1 MKQSIAIVG
10 LAALYPDAKTPQTFW
25 QNLLNKKDSR
35 SPLTPN
41 KLGANIKDYHGSQ
54 GQADRFYCDRGGYIQ
69 DFQFNPNGYHLP
81 PTDLLSLDD
90 STQWALQ
97 TCHQALSDANIAR
110 DDKTLARTGIVMGT
124 LSFPTQASNHQFLPL
139 YHCVVEKAL
148 QTALAPSPS
157 AEHFPNNSAEHCTDS
172 NTNVFTL
179 NPFQVNAHH
188 HTHND
193 QNGTQLSGN
202 YKDGTHL
209 NGNYQDG
216 NIAHNASKVLADALA
231 LKGPQLSLD
240 AACAS
245 SVYSLKLACDYLHT
259 HKADVMLAGAVSGAD
274 PFFINMGFSIFHAYP
289 EHASPK
295 NEISAPFDLNSKGL
309 FAGEGA
315 GVLVLKR
322 LDDAIRDGDHIYA
335 LINSIGLSN
344 DGKGKFVLSPN
355 SQGQVNAF
363 ERAYRASSINPSQ
376 VEVIECH
383 ATGTPLGDKVEL
395 SSMEDFFIDKLDG
408 TPAPLI
414 GSAKSNLGHLLTA
427 AGMPGIMKMIFAMQT
442 GQLPPS
448 INIESAIQSPK
459 GLFDGY
465 TMPNQV
471 THWPDKL
478 AEQST
483 ESTQTPVHQ
492 RHAGISVFGFG
503 GCNAHL
509 VLSQAFTSAT
519 QENPVTIS
527 PPNPSPRF
535 AITGIAAHFG
545 PLSSVELLDEAI
557 ENGHHAIISLPEKR
571 WKGINHHPDIL
582 QKFGLLSA
590 PKGAYIDQFELDFL
604 RFKLPPNEDDRLIP
618 QQLLLMKVADEAIH
632 DANLKPGQNVAVLV
646 AMETELELHQFR
658 GRVNLHSQLQQ
669 SLAQQGIELSHDE
682 YQALE
687 ALTMDSV
694 LDAAKLNQY
703 TSFIGNIMA
712 SRIASLWDFNG
723 PAFTISAAEQSVNRC
738 IDVAQNLL
746 AVSQIDDPMAQD
758 PLQAVVIA
766 AVSLSG
772 SIEQVM
778 VTNQQQEVAY
788 HQGETPFEASN
799 NTQAWTV
806 GEGAG
811 AIVLTSDI
819 TFGPEMA
826 HVPNINQ
833 HPDQDSLNNN
843 SNNNADQTGSYGY
856 IEDVRFNTQTHS
868 SPLNTVSLVETCI
881 APSRNAKILAQAA
894 NDIKALTPQATHT
907 QASHRIGHNFAAAGM
922 ASLLH
927 ALLHLNKL
935 SLNKLN
941 HNEQGKHN
949 TNPSVTAT
957 KKALIATFI
966 DQQSAQLTL
975 SQNNVQQV
983 LLTQRLLNKIK
994 ATSATPEA
1002 KPAIQVI
1009 KQVVLGGRDIF
1020 QHITQ
1025 TALPQK
1031 DNIKDK
1037 FTQAFIREA
1046 VIQAPTQQA
1055 SSVINTPL
1063 PKFAPVN
1070 TMKKNHTQNRQ
1081 TSQENHMNK
1090 GDDSSHLSQLQA
1102 NQALAQKAHAA
1113 FLDSR
1118 CAGLKVADAL
1128 LTSQLNT
1135 HARQDKVSKA
1145 VTPPT
1150 QHEKTGT
1157 IQSVPISISPIPTSA
1172 ILTSTTSAIQPSYVP
1187 PVPAHKP
1194 CIWDY
1199 HDLVEYAEGD
1209 IAKVFGSD
1217 YAIIDQYSRRVR
1229 LPTTDYLLVSRVTK
1243 IDAERH
1249 QYRPS
1254 SMTTEYDIPLDAPY
1268 LVDGQI
1274 PWAVAVESGQCDL
1287 MLISYLGIDFEN
1299 KGERVYRLLD
1309 CTLTFL
1315 GDLPRGGDTLKYDI
1329 KINHFA
1335 RNGDTLLFFFSYH
1348 CYVNDTLILKMD
1360 NGCAGFFTDLELSD
1374 GKGVIRTQAE
1384 IKARL
1389 SAINAPKQHFKP
1401 LLHCPHTQF
1410 DHHAIRRLLTADL
1423 VGCFGNSHEPANSH
1437 DQQRQQKSL
1446 CFASEKFLM
1455 IETVSQV
1462 DSQGGA
1468 WGLGLLEGHKQLA
1481 PDHWYFPCHFK
1492 DDPVMAGSLMAE
1504 GCGQL
1509 LQFYMLYLGMH
1520 TQTKNGRFQPLENAS
1535 QQVRC
1540 RGQVL
1545 PQSATLTYKMEVTEI
1560 GLSPTPYAK
1569 ANIDILLDGKVV
1581 VDFQNLGVMIKEES
1595 ECTRYG
1601 KASTDKHSLT
1611 HAKEQDGTQESKQ
1624 KGAQN
1629 INLNAPLMQKVPDM
1643 NASLNKGVRPLTHC
1657 PAPIMTDYSNR
1668 QPDTLPFTPFHL
1680 FEFATGDIEQ
1690 CFGPEFA
1697 IYRGL
1702 IPPRTPCGD
1711 LQLTTRVIDIQGTR
1725 GELNKPASCIAE
1737 YDVPIDAWY
1746 FTKNSHQACMP
1757 YSILM
1762 EIALQPNGFISGYM
1776 GTTLGFPSEE
1786 LFFRNLDGKGKLL
1799 REVDLRGKTIVNDSR
1814 LLSTVIA
1821 GSNIIQSFTFE
1832 LSCDNQAFYTGE
1844 AVFGYFKA
1852 SALKDQ
1858 LGLDKG
1864 NITSPWHVTHNIKP
1878 DHQINLLGTHMNN
1891 SADNSHSYFVAPKD
1905 KPHYKLAGGQ
1915 LNFIDKVDIVEKG
1928 GSHQLGYLFAERTID
1943 PTDWFF
1949 QFHFHQ
1955 DPVMPGSL
1963 GLQAIIEL
1971 MQTYAINQGL
1981 GNAFINPKFE
1991 QILSN
1996 VQWKYR
2002 GQINPLNKQMS
2013 LDVHITDIQTTADNI
2028 VIIGNANL
2036 SKDGLRIYE
2045 VTDIAIGITPA

>member
-1 MKQSIAIVG
+1 MSSHKPLIKNPSIQNKVAIVG
-10 LAALYPDAKTPQTFW
+10 LAALYPNADSPHAFW
-25 QNLLNKKDSR
+25 QNLQQKKDAR
-35 SPLTPN
+35 SQLTTD
-41 KLGANIKDYHGSQ
+41 KLNANISDFQGQQ
-54 GQADRFYCDRGGYIQ
+54 GQADRFYCDKGGYIQ
-69 DFQFNPNGYHLP
+69 NFHFNPSGYHIAEA
-81 PTDLLSLDD
+81 DLQHLDSSL
-90 STQWALQ
+90 QWALH
-97 TCHQALSDANIAR
+97 TCSEALHDANISLNETILS
-110 DDKTLARTGIVMGT
+110 KTGIVMGT
-124 LSFPTQASNHQFLPL
+124 LSFPTQQSNQQFLPL
-139 YHCVVEKAL
+139 YHKIVEKAL
-148 QTALAPSPS
+148 QTTLSIGDK
-157 AEHFPNNSAEHCTDS
+157 TD
-172 NTNVFTL
+172 FTL
-179 NPFQVNAHH
+179 CSFSLIDKPALYSPQDNIDSPVNLTGH
-188 HTHND
+188 
-193 QNGTQLSGN
+193 
-202 YKDGTHL
+202 
-209 NGNYQDG
+209 DG
-216 NIAHNASKVLADALA
+216 NIAHNASKIISDALA

-259 HKADVMLAGAVSGAD
+259 RKADVMLAGAVSGAD

-295 NEISAPFDLNSKGL
+295 NEISAPFDAKSKGL

-322 LDDAIRDGDHIYA
+322 LDDALRDGDHIHA
-335 LINSIGLSN
+335 VIDSIGLSN

-355 SQGQVNAF
+355 SKGQVNAF
-363 ERAYRASSINPSQ
+363 KRAYNASSITPAQ

-395 SSMEDFFIDKLDG
+395 TSMEDFFIDKLD
-408 TPAPLI
+408 TSPAPLI

-427 AGMPGIMKMIFAMQT
+427 AGMPGIMKMIFAMKT

-448 INIESAIQSPK
+448 INIESTIQSPN
-459 GLFDGY
+459 GLFGAHNIP
-465 TMPNQV
+465 TQV
-471 THWPDKL
+471 TQWPSKH
-478 AEQST
+478 
-483 ESTQTPVHQ
+483 ESGISQ
-492 RHAGISVFGFG
+492 RHAGVSVFGFG

-509 VLSQAFTSAT
+509 ILSRYETLNAPLSTSTMSAP
-519 QENPVTIS
+519 QS
-527 PPNPSPRF
+527 L

-545 PLSSVELLDEAI
+545 PLKNIHAFNQAI
-557 ENGHHAIISLPEKR
+557 EEDKHAFISLPEQR
-571 WKGINHHPDIL
+571 WKGIEKHPDIL
-582 QKFGLLSA
+582 TQFGLNAA

-618 QQLLLMKVADEAIH
+618 QQLLLMKVADEAII
-632 DANLKPGQNVAVLV
+632 DAKLQAGQNVAVLV

-658 GRVNLHSQLQQ
+658 GRVNLHSQLAH
-669 SLAQQGIELSHDE
+669 SLKDHGITLTADE
-682 YQALE
+682 YHALE
-687 ALTMDSV
+687 SLTMDSV

-712 SRIASLWDFNG
+712 SRIAALWDFNG

-738 IDVAQNLL
+738 IDVAQNLM
-746 AVSQIDDPMAQD
+746 AVNSIDDPLRQD

-766 AVSLSG
+766 AVDLSG

-778 VTNQQQEVAY
+778 VKNQLQQV
-788 HQGETPFEASN
+788 EAHPDRATASHKKW
-799 NTQAWTV
+799 AL

-811 AIVLTSDI
+811 AIVLI
-819 TFGPEMA
+819 PEQTEPSNTRSYA
-826 HVPNINQ
+826 YIDNVDFNP
-833 HPDQDSLNNN
+833 SLQVH
-843 SNNNADQTGSYGY
+843 A
-856 IEDVRFNTQTHS
+856 
-868 SPLNTVSLVETCI
+868 LNDYALLETCV
-881 APSRNAKILAQAA
+881 APSQHAPILRQAKVDLLAQM
-894 NDIKALTPQATHT
+894 PQAKHI
-907 QASHRIGHNFAAAGM
+907 QASHRIGHSFAAAGM

-927 ALLHLNKL
+927 ALLNLHKNTALTA
-935 SLNKLN
+935 
-941 HNEQGKHN
+941 QPKHN
-949 TNPSVTAT
+949 

-966 DQQSAQLTL
+966 DKQHSLLTL
-975 SQNNVQQV
+975 RQNAPQQQT
-983 LLTQRLLNKIK
+983 LTQKLTLEKTPSKAPQEEAKIK
-994 ATSATPEA
+994 
-1002 KPAIQVI
+1002 VI
-1009 KQVVLGGRDIF
+1009 KHVVLGGRDIY
-1020 QHITQ
+1020 QHISSSPLQHKNNIINKVTN
-1025 TALPQK
+1025 ALMQK
-1031 DNIKDK
+1031 KPLVDNTLIP
-1037 FTQAFIREA
+1037 E
-1046 VIQAPTQQA
+1046 
-1055 SSVINTPL
+1055 SSQI
-1063 PKFAPVN
+1063 N
-1070 TMKKNHTQNRQ
+1070 TMKKSP
-1081 TSQENHMNK
+1081 TSA
-1090 GDDSSHLSQLQA
+1090 SPLSNPNQQDKLAAHVTQLQK
-1102 NQALAQKAHAA
+1102 NQTLAQQAHSD
-1113 FLDSR
+1113 FLASR
-1118 CAGLKVADAL
+1118 STGLKIADAL
-1128 LTSQLNT
+1128 LTSQLRSELNT
-1135 HARQDKVSKA
+1135 LNTSTQNTTPTDLD
-1145 VTPPT
+1145 VT
-1150 QHEKTGT
+1150 
-1157 IQSVPISISPIPTSA
+1157 SVPSSAFTPYQSPIPE
-1172 ILTSTTSAIQPSYVP
+1172 
-1187 PVPAHKP
+1187 HKP

-1209 IAKVFGSD
+1209 IAKVFGPE
-1217 YAIIDQYSRRVR
+1217 YAVIDQYSRRVR

-1243 IDAERH
+1243 IDAEIN

-1254 SMTTEYDIPLDAPY
+1254 TMTTEYDIPMDAPY

-1329 KINHFA
+1329 SINHFA

-1348 CYVNDTLILKMD
+1348 CYVNDVLILKMD
-1360 NGCAGFFTDLELSD
+1360 NGCAGFFTDAELSD
-1374 GKGVIRTQAE
+1374 GKGVIRTEAE

-1389 SAINAPKQHFKP
+1389 KALNGPKQHFTP
-1401 LLHCPHTQF
+1401 LLQCQQTQF
-1410 DHHAIRRLLTADL
+1410 DHQSIRHLLTADL
-1423 VGCFGNSHEPANSH
+1423 VGCFGSSHERVNGHGQSAK
-1437 DQQRQQKSL
+1437 QKSL

-1455 IETVSQV
+1455 IETVSHV
-1462 DSQGGA
+1462 EPKGGA
-1468 WGLGLLEGHKQLA
+1468 WGLGILEGHKQLA
-1481 PDHWYFPCHFK
+1481 ADHWYFPCHFK

-1520 TQTKNGRFQPLENAS
+1520 TQTQNGRFQPLENAA

-1545 PQSATLTYKMEVTEI
+1545 PQSAILTYKMEVTEI
-1560 GLSPTPYAK
+1560 GLSPYPYAK

-1581 VDFQNLGVMIKEES
+1581 VDFQHLGVMIKEES
-1595 ECTRYG
+1595 ECTLYN
-1601 KASTDKHSLT
+1601 HSPVIQPT
-1611 HAKEQDGTQESKQ
+1611 TSHS
-1624 KGAQN
+1624 N
-1629 INLNAPLMQKVPDM
+1629 PPNLNPNAPLMQKIPNM
-1643 NASLNKGVRPLTHC
+1643 HASLNKGVRPLTHY
-1657 PAPIMTDYSNR
+1657 PAPMMAGSPNR

-1711 LQLTTRVIDIQGTR
+1711 LQLTTRVIDIKGTR

-1737 YDVPIDAWY
+1737 YDVPEQAWY
-1746 FTKNSHQACMP
+1746 FTKNNHQASMP

-1776 GTTLGFPSEE
+1776 GTTLGFPGEE

-1799 REVDLRGKTIVNDSR
+1799 LEVDLRGKTIVNHSH

-1832 LSCDNQAFYTGE
+1832 LSCDNQAFYKGE

-1852 SALKDQ
+1852 AALKDQ

-1864 NITSPWHVTHNIKP
+1864 QITQPWHIANKVKVDHHIDLLDMLAPHSSLSAKKP
-1878 DHQINLLGTHMNN
+1878 
-1891 SADNSHSYFVAPKD
+1891 SYFIAPTD

-1915 LNFIDKVDIVEKG
+1915 LNFIDKVDIVETG
-1928 GSHQLGYLFAERTID
+1928 GSHQLGYLFAQRTID
-1943 PTDWFF
+1943 ASDWFF

-1963 GLQAIIEL
+1963 GVQAIIEL

-1981 GNAFINPKFE
+1981 GKTFTNPKFE

-1996 VQWKYR
+1996 IQWKYR

-2013 LDVHITDIQTTADNI
+2013 LDVHITKIQKTPEK
-2028 VIIGNANL
+2028 VIIVGNANI

-2045 VTDIAIGITPA
+2045 VTDIAIGITSEQC